1 MKQIY
6 YELDCSALM
15 CYFEVLI
22 NDVCVF
28 SLNVDGQASMDI
40 PINSGILEKGKQDI
54 EVRVFPISGG
64 KELHKESYVR
74 YKVIEYDVSSGDFK
88 FVQQFEN
95 FQTAPAQENIPFI
108 IHKSVFMANVS
119 YKLDAWQNG
128 VDLKEVNFDLKKA
141 LIQECEKIINALN
154 NKDYKLFTEKLAKK
168 EKNAAIAMYLNSEE
182 SKNRISNILG
192 ELEDGFKAMPIDH
205 NVYIEYSAYN
215 RLATLK
221 RLNRMPALY
230 LENSKTEE
238 EIVLDVRF
246 CVLKGNSD
254 FEIF

>member
-15 CYFEVLI
+15 CYFEVRI

-40 PINSGILEKGKQDI
+40 PINSGILEKGEHDI
-54 EVRVFPISGG
+54 EIRVLPLSGG
-64 KELHKESYVR
+64 KELHKEAYVR

-95 FQTAPAQENIPFI
+95 FQTPPVQMGIPFI

-128 VDLKEVNFDLKKA
+128 VNLKDIGFNIKEK
-141 LIQECEKIINALN
+141 LIVEYKQIISDLN
-154 NKDYKLFTEKLAKK
+154 NENYNSFIDKYKRK
-168 EKNAAIAMYLNSEE
+168 EKNTAVAMYLSPEE
-182 SKNRISNILG
+182 SQNRIVNLI
-192 ELEDGFKAMPIDH
+192 DDFKTGFKVMPITDD
-205 NVYIEYSAYN
+205 VYVQYSAYN
-215 RLATLK
+215 KLASLK
-221 RLNRMPALY
+221 RINKMSALY
-230 LENSKTEE
+230 LENPKTEE
-238 EIVLDVRF
+238 EIVLDVNF
-246 CVLKGNSD
+246 YIPKGQTE
-254 FEIF
+254 FELI

>member
-40 PINSGILEKGKQDI
+40 PINSGILEKGEQNI
-54 EVRVFPISGG
+54 EIRVLPLSGG
-64 KELHKESYVR
+64 KELHKEAYVR
-74 YKVIEYDVSSGDFK
+74 YKVIEYDVSSGDFQ

-95 FQTAPAQENIPFI
+95 FQTAPVEKIPLL
-108 IHKSVFMANVS
+108 IHKSVFMADVS

-128 VDLKEVNFDLKKA
+128 VDLKDVNFDLKKA
-141 LIQECEKIINALN
+141 LVQECEEIINALN
-154 NKDYKLFTEKLAKK
+154 NKDYKLFTDKFSKK
-168 EKNAAIAMYLNSEE
+168 EKNNAIAMYLTQEE

-192 ELEDGFKAMPIDH
+192 ELEDGFKAMPID
-205 NVYIEYSAYN
+205 NNFYIEYSAYN

-230 LENSKTEE
+230 LENSKTNE

-246 CVLKGNSD
+246 CGIKGSTH

>member
-1 MKQIY
+1 MNQIY
-6 YELDCSALM
+6 YELDCSAFM
-15 CYFEVLI
+15 CYFEVRI

-28 SLNVDGQASMDI
+28 SLNVDGQATMDI
-40 PINSGILEKGKQDI
+40 PINSGILEKGEQDI
-54 EVRVFPISGG
+54 EIRVLPLSGG

-95 FQTAPAQENIPFI
+95 FQTAPVQEQIPFI
-108 IHKSVFMANVS
+108 IHKSVFMSNVN

-141 LIQECEKIINALN
+141 LIKECEEIINALN
-154 NKDYKLFTEKLAKK
+154 DKNYKLFTEKLAKK

-182 SKNRISNILG
+182 SKNRISQILG
-192 ELEDGFKAMPIDH
+192 ELEDGFKAMPIDN

-215 RLATLK
+215 KLATLK
-221 RLNRMPALY
+221 RPNRMPALY
-230 LENSKTEE
+230 LENSKTNE
-238 EIVLDVRF
+238 EIVLDIRF
-246 CVLKGNSD
+246 CFIKGNTN

>member
-15 CYFEVLI
+15 CYFEVRI

-40 PINSGILEKGKQDI
+40 PINSGILEKGEQDI
-54 EVRVFPISGG
+54 EIRMSPIAGG

-88 FVQQFEN
+88 YVQQFEN
-95 FQTAPAQENIPFI
+95 FQTAPVQKNIPFV

-128 VDLKEVNFDLKKA
+128 VDLKDINFDLKKA
-141 LIQECEKIINALN
+141 LISKYEQIIDALN
-154 NKDYKLFTEKLAKK
+154 NKDYKVFTEKLSKK
-168 EKNAAIAMYLNSEE
+168 EKNNAIAMYLTVDE
-182 SKNRISNILG
+182 SKNRISQILS
-192 ELEDGFKAMPIDH
+192 ELEDGFKAMPIGKE
-205 NVYIEYSAYN
+205 VYIEYSAYN
-215 RLATLK
+215 KLASLK
-221 RLNRMPALY
+221 RFNKMSALY
-230 LENSKTEE
+230 LENSKTNE

-246 CVLKGNSD
+246 CGFPGQSD

>member
-1 MKQIY
+1 MNQIY
-6 YELDCSALM
+6 YELDCSAFM
-15 CYFEVLI
+15 CYFEVHI

-28 SLNVDGQASMDI
+28 SLNVDGQATMDI
-40 PINSGILEKGKQDI
+40 PINSGILEKGEQDI
-54 EVRVFPISGG
+54 EIRVFPLSGG

-95 FQTAPAQENIPFI
+95 FQTAPAQKNIPFI
-108 IHKSVFMANVS
+108 IHKSIFMANVS

-182 SKNRISNILG
+182 SKNRISKILG
-192 ELEDGFKAMPIDH
+192 ELEDGFKAMPIDD

-230 LENSKTEE
+230 LENSDTDE
-238 EIVLDVRF
+238 EIVLDIKF
-246 CVLKGNSD
+246 CAIKGNTAFD
-254 FEIF
+254 IF

>member
-15 CYFEVLI
+15 CYFEVRI

-28 SLNVDGQASMDI
+28 SLNVDGQSSMDI
-40 PINSGILEKGKQDI
+40 PINSGILGKGEQDI
-54 EVRVFPISGG
+54 EIRVLPLSGSN
-64 KELHKESYVR
+64 ELHKEAYVR
-74 YKVIEYDVSSGDFK
+74 YKVIKYDVSSGDFE

-95 FQTAPAQENIPFI
+95 FQTAPVQENIPFI
-108 IHKSVFMANVS
+108 IHKSAFLANVP

-128 VDLKEVNFDLKKA
+128 TDLKDVDFDLKKA
-141 LIQECEKIINALN
+141 LILECEEIITALN
-154 NKDYKLFTEKLAKK
+154 NKNYKFFTDKLSKK
-168 EKNAAIAMYLNSEE
+168 ETNNAVCMYLTKEE

-192 ELEDGFKAMPIDH
+192 ELEDGFKAMPIDN

-238 EIVLDVRF
+238 EIVLDIRF
-246 CVLKGNSD
+246 CGLKGNTN

>member
-1 MKQIY
+1 MKQLY
-6 YELDCSALM
+6 YELDCSAFM
-15 CYFEVLI
+15 CYFEVRI

-40 PINSGILEKGKQDI
+40 PINSGVLEKGEQDI
-54 EVRVFPISGG
+54 EIRVLPLSRG
-64 KELHKESYVR
+64 KELHKEAYVR
-74 YKVIEYDVSSGDFK
+74 YKVIEYDVSSGDFE
-88 FVQQFEN
+88 FIQQFEN
-95 FQTAPAQENIPFI
+95 FQTAPVQEQIPFI

-141 LIQECEKIINALN
+141 LIQECEEIINALN

-168 EKNAAIAMYLNSEE
+168 EKNTATSMYLTSEE
-182 SKNRISNILG
+182 SGNRISNILG
-192 ELEDGFKAMPIDH
+192 ELEDGFKAMPIDN
-205 NVYIEYSAYN
+205 NVYVEYSAYN

-246 CVLKGNSD
+246 CAIKGSTH